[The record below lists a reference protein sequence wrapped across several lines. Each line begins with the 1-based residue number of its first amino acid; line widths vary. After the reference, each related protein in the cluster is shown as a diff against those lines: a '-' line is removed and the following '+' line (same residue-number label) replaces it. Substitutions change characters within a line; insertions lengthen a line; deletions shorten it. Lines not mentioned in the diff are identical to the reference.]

1 MGSAARRAYGTR
13 MTTGNPSWVV
23 VADGELARLLGAS
36 TTQHGKVHLDE
47 VARLASSFV
56 AGDHER
62 PTRMGQPGHGGAS
75 GNEPERKLA
84 HFAKQLA
91 AWIGQELAARQ
102 VARCALF
109 APSHLLGALRAA
121 LPGPLAGKLVLQTGE
136 LAQFAVA
143 DLARHPGITALLA
156 K

>member
-1 MGSAARRAYGTR
+1 MGLGARRAYGAV
-13 MTTGNPSWVV
+13 MTTGNPAWVV

-36 TTQHGKVHLDE
+36 MTQQGKVHLDE
-47 VARLASSFV
+47 AARLASSFV

-62 PTRMGQPGHGGAS
+62 PTRLGQPGHGGTS
-75 GNEPERKLA
+75 SNESERKLA

-91 AWIGQELAARQ
+91 AWLGQELAARQ
-102 VARCALF
+102 IARCALW

-121 LPGPLAGKLVLQTGE
+121 LPAPLAGKLVMQTGE
-136 LAQFAVA
+136 LAQFSLA
-143 DLARHPGITALLA
+143 DLARHPGISALLA

>member
-1 MGSAARRAYGTR
+1 MGSRARPAYGTG
-13 MTTGNPSWVV
+13 MSTGNPAWVV

-36 TTQHGKVHLDE
+36 MTQHGKVHLDE
-47 VARLASSFV
+47 AARLASSFV

-91 AWIGQELAARQ
+91 AWVGQEVAARQ
-102 VARCALF
+102 IARCELF

-121 LPGPLAGKLVLQTGE
+121 LPGPLAGKLVMQTGE
-136 LAQFAVA
+136 LAQFSIAE
-143 DLARHPGITALLA
+143 LTRHPGITALLA